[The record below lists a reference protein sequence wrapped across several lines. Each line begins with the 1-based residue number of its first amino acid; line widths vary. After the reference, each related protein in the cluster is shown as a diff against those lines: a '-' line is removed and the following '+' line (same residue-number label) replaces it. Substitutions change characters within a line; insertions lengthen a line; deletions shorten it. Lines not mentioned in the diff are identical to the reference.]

1 MAPDNFDPMQTFSFD
16 EVLDRILKSDS
27 RYHREAYHFVREG
40 LDHTQKIVG
49 RSGKDEVR
57 HVSGPELLEGIKE
70 YGLKQYG
77 PMAGAL
83 LEEWGVRSCR
93 DFGEIVF
100 LMVQSNLL
108 AKTEKDS
115 LDDFQEVYS
124 FDAAFRQPFLP
135 KSRLPAQDGRNDK
148 ASRA

>member
-16 EVLDRILKSDS
+16 EVLDRILKSDL

-70 YGLKQYG
+70 YCIQ
-77 PMAGAL
+77 AAL
-83 LEEWGVRSCR
+83 YPVPQHQPYNPQRRPAPPKGSKC
-93 DFGEIVF
+93 
-100 LMVQSNLL
+100 
-108 AKTEKDS
+108 
-115 LDDFQEVYS
+115 QE
-124 FDAAFRQPFLP
+124 
-135 KSRLPAQDGRNDK
+135 
-148 ASRA
+148 